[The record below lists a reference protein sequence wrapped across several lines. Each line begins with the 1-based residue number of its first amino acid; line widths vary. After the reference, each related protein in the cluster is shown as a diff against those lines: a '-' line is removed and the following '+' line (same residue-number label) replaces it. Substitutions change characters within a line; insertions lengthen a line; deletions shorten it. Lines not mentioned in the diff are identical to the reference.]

1 MIANFINCII
11 NLSKIHTFILNNY
24 VDGTTPTSINNLR
37 KFHNLI
43 KKDLILQSVSETKAE
58 CLLDIACGRGGDI
71 HKWIMARLK
80 CVYAFDS
87 HHESVNE
94 AISRFN
100 EIKKNNRGKIPPRPH
115 QGPFIKFKTLNSLNS
130 NIIEL
135 VNQFDNNKVYDV
147 VSCQF
152 ALHYFSENDNT
163 LRNIL
168 TLVSKKLKKGGLFIG
183 TASDGDLIKQNLD
196 VGNVNIPLL
205 NLSKTNNNNYS
216 FYINENQSQS
226 TINYFELQGVS
237 SEYYLLKDK
246 FKNIAEEA
254 GIGLEL
260 VQFKSFYDWYN
271 EIILKSK
278 GSNKTIQLSPYEMI
292 VSFLNFS
299 FIFRKK

>member
-1 MIANFINCII
+1 MISQFINCII
-11 NLSKIHTFILNNY
+11 NLSKIHNFILTNY

-43 KKDLILQSVSETKAE
+43 KKDLILKAVSDTKAE

-71 HKWIMARLK
+71 HKWMMARLK

-100 EIKKNNRGKIPPRPH
+100 EIKKNNRGKIP
-115 QGPFIKFKTLNSLNS
+115 FIKFKTLNSLNRD
-130 NIIEL
+130 IIEM
-135 VNQFDNNKVYDV
+135 VNQFDNKKVYDI

-152 ALHYFSENDNT
+152 ALHYFSENDDTLRNT
-163 LRNIL
+163 LR
-168 TLVSKKLKKGGLFIG
+168 LVSKKLKKGGLFIG
-183 TASDGDLIKQNLD
+183 TASDGDLIKQNLS

-205 NLSKTNNNNYS
+205 NLSKTNKDNNYL

-237 SEYYLLKDK
+237 SEYYLLKNK
-246 FKNIAEEA
+246 IKTIAEEEE
-254 GIGLEL
+254 IGLEL

-271 EIILKSK
+271 EIIVNSK
-278 GSNKTIQLSPYEMI
+278 VNKTIQLSPYEMI
-292 VSFLNFS
+292 ISFLNFS
-299 FIFRKK
+299 FIFRKI

>member
-1 MIANFINCII
+1 MISQFINCII
-11 NLSKIHTFILNNY
+11 NLSKIHNFILTNY

-43 KKDLILQSVSETKAE
+43 KKDLILKAVSDTKAE

-71 HKWIMARLK
+71 HKWMMARLK

-100 EIKKNNRGKIPPRPH
+100 EIKKNNRGKIP
-115 QGPFIKFKTLNSLNS
+115 FITFKTLNSLNRD
-130 NIIEL
+130 IIEM
-135 VNQFDNNKVYDV
+135 VNKFDNKKVYDI

-152 ALHYFSENDNT
+152 ALHYFSENDDTLRNT
-163 LRNIL
+163 LR
-168 TLVSKKLKKGGLFIG
+168 LVSKKLKKGGLFIG
-183 TASDGDLIKQNLD
+183 TASDGDLIKQNLS

-205 NLSKTNNNNYS
+205 NLSKTNKDNNYL

-237 SEYYLLKDK
+237 SEYYLLKNK
-246 FKNIAEEA
+246 IKTIAEEEE
-254 GIGLEL
+254 IGLEL

-271 EIILKSK
+271 EIIVNSK
-278 GSNKTIQLSPYEMI
+278 VNKTIQLSPYEMI
-292 VSFLNFS
+292 ISFLNFS
-299 FIFRKK
+299 FIFRKI

>member
-1 MIANFINCII
+1 MISQFINCII
-11 NLSKIHTFILNNY
+11 NLSKIHNFILTNY

-43 KKDLILQSVSETKAE
+43 KKDLILKAVSDTKAE

-71 HKWIMARLK
+71 HKWMMARLK

-100 EIKKNNRGKIPPRPH
+100 EIKKNNRGKIP
-115 QGPFIKFKTLNSLNS
+115 FITFKTLNSLNRD
-130 NIIEL
+130 IIEM
-135 VNQFDNNKVYDV
+135 VNQFDNKKVYDI

-152 ALHYFSENDNT
+152 ALHYFSENDDTLRNT
-163 LRNIL
+163 LR
-168 TLVSKKLKKGGLFIG
+168 LVSKKLKKGGLFIG
-183 TASDGDLIKQNLD
+183 TASDGDLIKQNLS

-205 NLSKTNNNNYS
+205 NLSKTNKDNNYL

-237 SEYYLLKDK
+237 SEYYLLKNK
-246 FKNIAEEA
+246 IKTIAEEEE
-254 GIGLEL
+254 IGLEL

-271 EIILKSK
+271 EIIVNSK
-278 GSNKTIQLSPYEMI
+278 VNKTIQLSPYEMI
-292 VSFLNFS
+292 ISFLNFS
-299 FIFRKK
+299 FIFRKI

>member
-1 MIANFINCII
+1 MISQFINCII
-11 NLSKIHTFILNNY
+11 NLSKIHNFILTNY

-43 KKDLILQSVSETKAE
+43 KKDLILKAVSDTKAE

-71 HKWIMARLK
+71 HKWMMARLK

-100 EIKKNNRGKIPPRPH
+100 EIKKNNRGKIP
-115 QGPFIKFKTLNSLNS
+115 FINFKTLNSLNRD
-130 NIIEL
+130 IIEM
-135 VNQFDNNKVYDV
+135 VNKFDNKKVYDI

-152 ALHYFSENDNT
+152 ALHYFSENDDTLRNT
-163 LRNIL
+163 LR
-168 TLVSKKLKKGGLFIG
+168 LVSKKLKKGGLFIG
-183 TASDGDLIKQNLD
+183 TASDGDLIKQNLS

-205 NLSKTNNNNYS
+205 NLSKTNKDNNYL

-237 SEYYLLKDK
+237 SEYYLLKNK
-246 FKNIAEEA
+246 IKTIAEEEE
-254 GIGLEL
+254 IGLEL

-271 EIILKSK
+271 EIIVNSK
-278 GSNKTIQLSPYEMI
+278 VNKTIQLSPYEMI
-292 VSFLNFS
+292 ISFLNFS
-299 FIFRKK
+299 FIFRKI